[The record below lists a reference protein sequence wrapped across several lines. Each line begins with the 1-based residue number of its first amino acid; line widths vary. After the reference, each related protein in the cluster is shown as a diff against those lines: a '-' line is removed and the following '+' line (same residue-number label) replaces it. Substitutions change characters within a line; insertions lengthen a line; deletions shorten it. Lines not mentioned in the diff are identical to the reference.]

1 MSTIADTEPQVT
13 PAKSSKKS
21 KYPAGFR
28 PDRPDSAR
36 VSKSTKFLTRGVM
49 IISAVY
55 FLFPVWWLF
64 VSSTKQKS
72 DLYSTN
78 GLWFGSDFR
87 LWENLQGAMTYG
99 DGNYL
104 RWIGN
109 SILYSTVAA
118 VVGVLVSIAAGYAL
132 AKFNFRGKNVITVA
146 ILGGLLI
153 PSALLTIPLYFVFNE
168 IGLVNTMWAVI
179 IPACVSPFGV
189 FLGRVYVES
198 SVPDEVLE
206 AARVDGSS
214 EVRTFFTIVL
224 RILSP
229 AMVTIALFI
238 FVATWNNFLLPLV
251 MLSDGSQFPVTL
263 GLYTWQSYRAVDLTD
278 IVLVG
283 SLFAVLPLVVAF
295 LFLQRF
301 WQSGLAMGA
310 VKG

>member
-1 MSTIADTEPQVT
+1 MSTVAVTEPQ
-13 PAKSSKKS
+13 AKPGRRSKSPKV
-21 KYPAGFR
+21 PAGFR
-28 PDRPDSAR
+28 ADREDSAR
-36 VSKSTKFLTRGVM
+36 VPAATKFLTRAVM
-49 IISAVY
+49 IIAAIY

-87 LWENLQGAMTYG
+87 LWENLQGAMSYG
-99 DGNYL
+99 EGHYL

-132 AKFNFRGKNVITVA
+132 AKFTFRGKNVVTVA

-153 PSALLTIPLYFVFNE
+153 PSALLTIPLYFVFNSLG
-168 IGLVNTMWAVI
+168 IVNTMWAVI

-189 FLGRVYVES
+189 FLGRVYVEA
-198 SVPDEVLE
+198 SVPDEILE

-214 EVRTFFTIVL
+214 EIRTFFTIVL

-263 GLYTWQSYRAVDLTD
+263 GLYTWQSYRAIDLTD

-283 SLFAVLPLVVAF
+283 SLFAVLPLIVAF